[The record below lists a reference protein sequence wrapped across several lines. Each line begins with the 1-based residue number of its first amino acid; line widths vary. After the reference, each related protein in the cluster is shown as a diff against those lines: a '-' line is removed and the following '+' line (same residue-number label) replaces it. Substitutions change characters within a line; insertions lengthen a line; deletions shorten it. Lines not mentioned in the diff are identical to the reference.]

1 MNKKWTDEMQSKAE
15 VMAACGCGTMEIGR
29 AVGVNYK
36 TVKRYLIPE
45 ENDRNRDR
53 VREWAKFN
61 QERVIW
67 RSMLSRC
74 YNPNQGAYANY
85 GAIGVTVCNQWRE
98 SFDAFFKD
106 VGPRPTRD
114 HHLNRINCS
123 GNYEPNNV
131 NWGTAKEQGRNMRN
145 NVWVN
150 LGGQPMILSDAARQ
164 LGENLAS
171 TAYHVHRGT
180 HPLIKLEPGQ

>member
-1 MNKKWTDEMQSKAE
+1 MIRKWTDEMQSKAE

-36 TVKRYLIPE
+36 TVKRHLIPE
-45 ENDRNRDR
+45 ENDRNRER

-61 QERVIW
+61 QERAIW
-67 RSMLSRC
+67 RSMLRRC
-74 YNPNQGAYANY
+74 YSQTAGAYADY
-85 GAIGVTVCNQWRE
+85 GAKGVTVCNQWRE
-98 SFDAFFKD
+98 SFDAFFQD

-114 HHLNRINCS
+114 HQLNRINCS

-131 NWGTAKEQGRNMRN
+131 NWGTSKEQGSNRRN

-150 LGGQPMILSDAARQ
+150 LGGQLMILSDAARQ
-164 LGENLAS
+164 LGEKPANA
-171 TAYHVHRGT
+171 AYHVHRGT
-180 HPLIKLEPGQ
+180 HPLIKLESYQ